1 MQGYQFYEEFRDES
15 LEVSAESV
23 IAVTQQSEPVV
34 REGAVV
40 CNAFRTMK
48 SPETGT
54 DMIAGVLLAAEYLGT
69 HCKEVSEERA
79 REIQPQLFEYLDRLA

>member
-1 MQGYQFYEEFRDES
+1 MQGFQFYEEFRDES
-15 LEVSAESV
+15 LAVSADHV
-23 IAVTQQSEPVV
+23 IAISETEPIV

-69 HCKEVSEERA
+69 HCREVSEERA
-79 REIQPQLFEYLDRLA
+79 REIQPQLFEYLDTLA

>member
-1 MQGYQFYEEFRDES
+1 MQGFQFYEEFRDET
-15 LEVSAESV
+15 LVVSADHV
-23 IAVTQQSEPVV
+23 IAIPETEPIV

>member
-1 MQGYQFYEEFRDES
+1 MQGFQFYEEYRDDG
-15 LEVSAESV
+15 LEVSADNV
-23 IAVTQQSEPVV
+23 IAVPSFDPVV

-48 SPETGT
+48 SPENGS
-54 DMIAGVLLAAEYLGT
+54 DMIASVLLAAEYLGT

-79 REIQPQLFEYLDRLA
+79 REIQPELFEYLDRLA